1 MPLTQD
7 DIKKLR
13 RPFAP
18 EDHEFYNGYAY
29 VAELAVCMRLEEV
42 DPSYEFR
49 LSSNPEPRT
58 FVAEFVQVWQ
68 KATMTV
74 NGVTRENTGMSKVE
88 STKKGDRE
96 AGEPEKSSATD
107 SLRRCAR
114 LFGVGQYLLNCPG
127 WVQDIETM
135 REWLESGMQQ
145 QRRKRPQNAA
155 ASPQKRETTPNK
167 SNTHNGATNGQNGAN
182 QSKTIDGTIDHVLLK
197 EVRVYVK
204 EPETK
209 HRYEF
214 ATEDGRKVYEFSR
227 DKFKELGWI
236 EDHEWQD
243 IGTYTIKHLIPA
255 AVKFNAT
262 DTGGW
267 WNIDTIAEVEF

>member
-7 DIKKLR
+7 DITKLR

-18 EDHEFYNGYAY
+18 EDHEFFNGYAY

-68 KATMTV
+68 KATMTIK
-74 NGVTRENTGMSKVE
+74 GVTRENTGMAKVE

-127 WVQDIETM
+127 WVQDTETM
-135 REWLESGMQQ
+135 REWLDNGMQQ
-145 QRRKRPQNAA
+145 TRGKRTQPAATSPNSRNKPQSGATTSNGAQNGSQAEIWPTEETVGILLERIRKPGGLAPNANLTDIARWASVEDALDVKAWAKYPSAGVAGHAIKAAYEAEVLAKLSA
-155 ASPQKRETTPNK
+155 ASP
-167 SNTHNGATNGQNGAN
+167 
-182 QSKTIDGTIDHVLLK
+182 
-197 EVRVYVK
+197 EVVSDV
-204 EPETK
+204 P
-209 HRYEF
+209 F
-214 ATEDGRKVYEFSR
+214 
-227 DKFKELGWI
+227 
-236 EDHEWQD
+236 
-243 IGTYTIKHLIPA
+243 
-255 AVKFNAT
+255 
-262 DTGGW
+262 
-267 WNIDTIAEVEF
+267 